1 MPQQLLFELRDL
13 DGDATVMT
21 SMERLPKGEVVSVR
35 FRPHQSLSLRLAKY
49 DFVLVS
55 GAPFLLIDDKGSD
68 VKLNGRRVVIGR
80 VPIVRCLSTDG
91 SSPSLVSISL
101 SNLTMTVPCI
111 SPTFLL
117 WARTCRVALSSWT
130 LRH

>member
-1 MPQQLLFELRDL
+1 MQRQQLLFELRDL

-21 SMERLPKGEVVSVR
+21 SLERLPKGEVVSVR

-80 VPIVRCLSTDG
+80 GANCQVSLDG
-91 SSPSLVSISL
+91 RFKSISRKHL
-101 SNLTMTVPCI
+101 IVELDDDGTVHFTDI
-111 SPTFLL
+111 SSMGTYLPST
-117 WARTCRVALSSWT
+117 AV
-130 LRH
+130 